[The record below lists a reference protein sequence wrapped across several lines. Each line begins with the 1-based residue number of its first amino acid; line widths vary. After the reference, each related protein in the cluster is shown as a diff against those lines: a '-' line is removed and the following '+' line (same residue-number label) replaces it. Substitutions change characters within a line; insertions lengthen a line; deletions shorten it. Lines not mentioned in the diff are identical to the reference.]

1 MKTKS
6 ILHQER
12 KGNKLMNLHGV
23 DEKDGKDASGNNM
36 QTLKGM
42 ANQDEL
48 LRDMKDDL
56 NISKGAV
63 GKLIWSYLQYT
74 SCQIDGKDSTIIEI
88 KHVWSLIN
96 AIEDMLQEKQETI
109 NLNVKTNMS
118 LIETIQRMVNERN
131 PISKGYPLI

>member
-1 MKTKS
+1 
-6 ILHQER
+6 
-12 KGNKLMNLHGV
+12 MNLHGV